1 VSGEVARSS
10 ERPQLG
16 MGRKVRGLSELL
28 RPYRG
33 RVVVAML
40 SLLAATAASL
50 APPYLAKL
58 AIDDGIVPG
67 DTGALNLIVAA
78 FILSA
83 LVYWGATYLQTY
95 LVGWVGQRALQDLRL
110 RIFAHLQRQSLGFF
124 SRNKTGVLI
133 SRLTNDIQ
141 ALDQLVTDGVV
152 TLFSSTLTLAGT
164 IVILLLLDAE
174 LALVTFLTFPI
185 LAAGSIAF
193 RYFATGAYRHV
204 REKIANVTAYLQE
217 SLSGVR
223 VIRAFGQ
230 EPRHRG
236 RFAEL
241 NDEHRAANMRTVYLN
256 AAYFPGVEMLSSVA
270 TAVILLYGGY
280 QVIDG
285 NVTIGVLVAFVGYLQ
300 SFFDPIQQLSNLY
313 ATYQQGMA
321 ALEKIFSLLDAEPD
335 MIDEPGSHE
344 LGALRGD
351 IELRSVSFTYDE
363 DVARGDGSEATR
375 WALRDVDISLA
386 SGETLAL
393 VGETGAGKSTLAKLV
408 ARFYDPQEGAVLI
421 DGHDLR
427 DVKQESLRRQLGIV
441 PQEGFLFS
449 GTVRENIAFGRPG
462 AGDVE
467 VAAAARAVGAHE
479 FVLRLPDGYDAEVGE
494 RGSRLSAGQ
503 RQLVALAR
511 ALIADPRVLILDE
524 ATANVDVHSEAAIE
538 IGLRRLLAGR
548 TAIVIAHRLSTV
560 MSADRIAVL
569 EDGEIV
575 ESGTHDELIE
585 AGGAYSRL
593 YREWS
598 DLAAA

>member
-1 VSGEVARSS
+1 M
-10 ERPQLG
+10 QKL
-16 MGRKVRGLSELL
+16 RGLAELL

-33 RVVVAML
+33 RVVLATL

-58 AIDDGIVPG
+58 AIDDGITPG

-78 FILSA
+78 FVASA
-83 LVYWGATYLQTY
+83 LIYWAATYLQTY

-110 RIFAHLQRQSLGFF
+110 RIFEHLQRQSIGFF
-124 SRNKTGVLI
+124 SRNRTGVLI

-152 TLFSSTLTLAGT
+152 TLFSSTLTLVGT
-164 IVILLLLDAE
+164 VVILLLLDVR
-174 LALVTFLTFPI
+174 LALVTFLAFPV
-185 LAAGSIAF
+185 LAAASIVF
-193 RYFATGAYRHV
+193 RYFATDAYRKT

-223 VIRAFGQ
+223 VIRTFGQ
-230 EPRHRG
+230 EPHHLE
-236 RFAEL
+236 RFAKL
-241 NDEHRAANMRTVYLN
+241 NDDNRVANMRTVYLN
-256 AAYFPGVEMLSSVA
+256 AAYFPGVEMLSAMA

-280 QVIDG
+280 QAIDG

-321 ALEKIFSLLDAEPD
+321 ALEKIFGLLDTRED
-335 MIDEPGSHE
+335 MRDSPGAVE
-344 LGALRGD
+344 LGTLRGD
-351 IELRSVSFTYDE
+351 IRLDDVWFSYERASEL
-363 DVARGDGSEATR
+363 DGRHEPR
-375 WALRDVDISLA
+375 WALRDVSIEIA
-386 SGETLAL
+386 AGETLAL

-408 ARFYDPQEGAVLI
+408 ARFYDPQRGAVRI
-421 DGHDLR
+421 DGHDLH
-427 DVKQESLRRQLGIV
+427 DVTQESLRGQLGIV
-441 PQEGFLFS
+441 PQEGFLFT
-449 GTVRENIAFGRPG
+449 GTVRDNIAFGRP
-462 AGDVE
+462 AASDVE

-479 FVLRLPDGYDAEVGE
+479 FVMRLPEGYDSDVGE

-511 ALIADPRVLILDE
+511 ALIADPRLLILDE

-538 IGLRRLLAGR
+538 QGLRRLLAGR

-560 MSADRIAVL
+560 MGADRIAVL
-569 EDGEIV
+569 AGGEIV
-575 ESGTHDELIE
+575 ETGTHEELLD
-585 AGGAYSRL
+585 AGGAYERL
-593 YREWS
+593 YREWA